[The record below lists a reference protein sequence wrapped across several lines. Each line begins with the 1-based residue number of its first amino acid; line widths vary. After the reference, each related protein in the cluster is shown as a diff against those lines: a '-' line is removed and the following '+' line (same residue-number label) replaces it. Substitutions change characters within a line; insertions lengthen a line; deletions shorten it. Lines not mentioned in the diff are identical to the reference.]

1 MAINHLIRINNQYAD
16 YCQIY
21 FFSDIALVKIRLDFM
36 MMLKPEKLAE
46 FVFIMMMI
54 ADIVL
59 KPEKN
64 IN

>member
-1 MAINHLIRINNQYAD
+1 
-16 YCQIY
+16 
-21 FFSDIALVKIRLDFM
+21 M